1 MLYYIGNTESF
12 NKLIQLPVTI
22 CMFTASWCKPCLQL
36 KPKVIAYGES
46 HKDVP
51 VAIVDVDT
59 MSSLAQFYFINSV
72 PTFLVFKNGTLTKRF
87 QISNPD
93 TLETLFD
100 NSVNSS

>member
-12 NKLIQLPVTI
+12 NKLIQSPVTI

-36 KPKVIAYGES
+36 KPKVITYGET
-46 HKDVP
+46 HKKVP

-59 MSSLAQFYFINSV
+59 MSSLAKFYFVNSV

-87 QISNPD
+87 QIPNPD

-100 NSVNSS
+100 DSVNSS